1 MTFLVDAQQAIKD
14 AGGRMTEQRRLIVEL
29 LAQTTEQFD
38 AEGLYLTAREQNDG
52 VSLATVYR
60 TLNIL
65 ETYGLIAP
73 HYVSR
78 DHERKYYELSNRD
91 EYYHFTC
98 RNCRKVIPFRS
109 DRIQALKAALEQDLG
124 IEVMHACVCFDGL
137 CADCRED

>member
-1 MTFLVDAQQAIKD
+1 MTFLADAQQAIKD
-14 AGGRMTEQRRLIVEL
+14 ARGRMTEQRRLIVEL

-38 AEGLYLTAREQNDG
+38 AEKLYLTAREQNDG

-65 ETYGLIAP
+65 EAHGLIAP
-73 HYVSR
+73 YYVSR

-98 RNCRKVIPFRS
+98 RNCRQVIPFQS

-137 CADCRED
+137 CANCRED